1 MRIKSKIDVITNS
14 STEVFILKS
23 PETDKDKINNFLQ
36 SRGFKG
42 EVSKLTKEI
51 WEKYR
56 EEDWKLGYLD
66 SFFPDKKSKNRG
78 YYLLYRDYIF
88 WPKSETPDI
97 FEFDGETYTTYPDLE
112 ISGEGKLRE
121 KITKELLIPCVEEM
135 KAEMSSPVNNIDEFL
150 RDPIKNF
157 VYCPWNIIEFRYRE
171 KFYSWIDNNINLFPD
186 YNLLL
191 NMYEKKDISEFFG
204 DWIDFF
210 EDYEEDNYLGDID
223 LDYELYRLS

>member
-1 MRIKSKIDVITNS
+1 MKIKSKIDVITNS
-14 STEVFILKS
+14 STEVFILKH

-36 SRGFKG
+36 SHGFKG
-42 EVSKLTKEI
+42 EVSKLTKER

-66 SFFPDKKSKNRG
+66 SFFPDKKSKNRC

-88 WPKSETPDI
+88 SPKSETPEM
-97 FEFDGETYTTYPDLE
+97 FEFDGETYTTYPNLK

-121 KITKELLIPCVEEM
+121 KIIKELLIPCAEEI
-135 KAEMSSPVNNIDEFL
+135 KAEMSSLVSIIDKFL
-150 RDPIKNF
+150 KDPIKNF
-157 VYCPWNIIEFRYRE
+157 KYCPGDIIAFRYQK

-191 NMYEKKDISEFFG
+191 KMYEKKDISEFFG

-210 EDYEEDNYLGDID
+210 DDYEEDNYLGEID
-223 LDYELYRLS
+223 LDYELYRIS

>member
-1 MRIKSKIDVITNS
+1 MKIKSKVDVITNS

-23 PETDKDKINNFLQ
+23 PETDKDNINNFLQ

-42 EVSKLTKEI
+42 EVSKLTKER

-56 EEDWKLGYLD
+56 EGDWKLEYLD
-66 SFFPDKKSKNRG
+66 DFFPDKKSKNRC

-88 WPKSETPDI
+88 SPKSETPKM
-97 FEFDGETYTTYPDLE
+97 FEFNGETYIIYPDLKV
-112 ISGEGKLRE
+112 SGEGKLRE

-135 KAEMSSPVNNIDEFL
+135 KAEMSSLSIDKFL

-157 VYCPWNIIEFRYRE
+157 VYCPWNIITFRYRE

-191 NMYEKKDISEFFG
+191 RMYEKKDISEFFG
-204 DWIDFF
+204 AWIDFF
-210 EDYEEDNYLGDID
+210 EDYEEDNYIGDID
-223 LDYELYRLS
+223 LDYKLYRLS

>member
-1 MRIKSKIDVITNS
+1 MKIKSKVDVITNS

-42 EVSKLTKEI
+42 EVSKLTKER
-51 WEKYR
+51 WEKHR
-56 EEDWKLGYLD
+56 EGDWKLEYLD
-66 SFFPDKKSKNRG
+66 DFFPDKKSKNRC

-88 WPKSETPDI
+88 SPKSETPDM
-97 FEFDGETYTTYPDLE
+97 FKFD
-112 ISGEGKLRE
+112 GEGKLRE
-121 KITKELLIPCVEEM
+121 KIIKELLIPCVEEI
-135 KAEMSSPVNNIDEFL
+135 KAERSSLVSIDKFL
-150 RDPIKNF
+150 RDPVKNF
-157 VYCPWNIIEFRYRE
+157 IYCPDNIIEFRYRE

-191 NMYEKKDISEFFG
+191 RMYEKKDISEFFG